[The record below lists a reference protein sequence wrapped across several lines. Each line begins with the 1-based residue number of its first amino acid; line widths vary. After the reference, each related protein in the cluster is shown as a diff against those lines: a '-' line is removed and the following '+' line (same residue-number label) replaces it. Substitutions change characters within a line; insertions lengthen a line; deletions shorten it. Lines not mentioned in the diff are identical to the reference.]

1 MSSIVEPPNSFQ
13 PYEIESSSFISTQPN
28 ARTEVEEIR
37 QLLHIPNIP
46 LAPSIDW
53 PPIGI
58 SPINEYNTKGLL
70 SMAFPTLFPTC
81 ASMLKYDD
89 VFVTSKC
96 IHLYISCIV
105 PRCLFQEVSIM

>member
-1 MSSIVEPPNSFQ
+1 M
-13 PYEIESSSFISTQPN
+13 ESSSFISTQPN

-37 QLLHIPNIP
+37 QLLHIPNTP

-70 SMAFPTLFPTC
+70 SMVFPALFPKG
-81 ASMLKYDD
+81 AAMLKQPR
-89 VFVTSKC
+89 
-96 IHLYISCIV
+96 IH
-105 PRCLFQEVSIM
+105 EVDMHEYALHLIHYHDN